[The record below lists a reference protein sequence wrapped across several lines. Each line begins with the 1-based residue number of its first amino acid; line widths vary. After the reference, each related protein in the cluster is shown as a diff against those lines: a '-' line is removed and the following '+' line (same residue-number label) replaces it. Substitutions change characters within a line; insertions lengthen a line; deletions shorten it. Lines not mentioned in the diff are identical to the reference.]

1 MSDSRR
7 RNLDSA
13 GNLVEPAAIL
23 VEGCHGKPLLEAP
36 NPIGAGLVPTVDPS
50 DPSFGGNI
58 AFELLNREKG
68 AAS

>member
-1 MSDSRR
+1 MHQVHTIPDNRR
-7 RNLDSA
+7 L
-13 GNLVEPAAIL
+13 IL

-36 NPIGAGLVPTVDPS
+36 NPIGAGLVLTVDPS

-58 AFELLNREKG
+58 AFELLKREKG